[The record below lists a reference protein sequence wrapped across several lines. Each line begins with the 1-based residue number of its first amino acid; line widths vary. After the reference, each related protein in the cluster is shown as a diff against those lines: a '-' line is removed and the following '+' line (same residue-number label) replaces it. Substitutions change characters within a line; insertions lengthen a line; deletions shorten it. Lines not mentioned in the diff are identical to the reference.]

1 MSGAGRAT
9 VYDRPLFC
17 HDLIVRDAGA
27 RVGQCGFD
35 AGAEPGVIFRRV
47 FGGHEVR
54 RRIEVRGGEAFEVW
68 RIVGHGGGI
77 AEGVIGG

>member
-1 MSGAGRAT
+1 
-9 VYDRPLFC
+9 
-17 HDLIVRDAGA
+17 
-27 RVGQCGFD
+27 
-35 AGAEPGVIFRRV
+35 
-47 FGGHEVR
+47 VR